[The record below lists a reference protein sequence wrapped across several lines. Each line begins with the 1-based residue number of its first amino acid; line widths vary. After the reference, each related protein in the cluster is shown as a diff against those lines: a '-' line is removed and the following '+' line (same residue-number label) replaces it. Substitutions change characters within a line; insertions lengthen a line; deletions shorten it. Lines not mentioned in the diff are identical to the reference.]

1 MKLNN
6 LFGYQ
11 FCRRRSKS
19 SIAGSLTSP
28 ILQHSARWQEMKAEL
43 HPAGKDCGW
52 ASEDLQDKRNNKEKY
67 MRLQKGLKSDFY
79 LLAKCKTF
87 KTFCLRRRDEKK
99 IHQLCKNI
107 QKKYFHLHCF
117 QLYLTIPCIWLAQW
131 YRTLSLH
138 KNVR

>member
-28 ILQHSARWQEMKAEL
+28 ILQHSARQQEMKAEL

-52 ASEDLQDKRNNKEKY
+52 ASEDLQDKRNNKENY
-67 MRLQKGLKSDFY
+67 MRLQSQKDLKSDFY

-87 KTFCLRRRDEKK
+87 KTFCLRRRDEKTK
-99 IHQLCKNI
+99 SISYAKTY
-107 QKKYFHLHCF
+107 KKVFSF
-117 QLYLTIPCIWLAQW
+117 
-131 YRTLSLH
+131 TLFPVIFNHSLH
-138 KNVR
+138 LVGSVVQNVIVT